1 MKHTIVVFC
10 IVSLTT
16 ILCAGD
22 VVAQGRVGIGFIVGD
37 PTGFSL
43 KYKVSAANALDGA
56 LGFSPFDRFR
66 IHADY
71 LWISRPFNDQQFSFT
86 YGAGAAVGFG
96 NSEYVVSRG
105 RYLYFTRDVPTGFGI
120 RVPVGLS
127 YMIPRSP
134 VELTLELA
142 PIVIFAPDGGIGIDG
157 GLAVRFYP

>member
-1 MKHTIVVFC
+1 MKHTIGLLSIVLFVFIMC
-10 IVSLTT
+10 PRL
-16 ILCAGD
+16 AD
-22 VVAQGRVGIGFIVGD
+22 AQGRVGIGFIIGD

-43 KYKVSAANALDGA
+43 KYKISNMNSLDGA

-71 LWISRPFNDQQFSFT
+71 LWISRPFSDQQFSFT
-86 YGAGAAVGFG
+86 YGAGVAIGFG
-96 NSEYVVSRG
+96 SSDYIVSRG
-105 RYLYFTRDVPTGFGI
+105 RHVYFSRDVPTGFGV

-142 PIVIFAPDGGIGIDG
+142 PMVIFAPDGGVGIDG